1 MFDHVGLNVQDFERS
16 RAFYQ
21 EGLEP
26 LGFEERAVFE
36 ESKSAGF
43 GPEGKYGFWIVQ
55 REPYG
60 TGPHV
65 AFTAPDRAAVEAL
78 PAAFPAP
85 ARGAVDAFH
94 AAGVAAG
101 GTDNGAPG
109 IRERYHS
116 AYYAAF
122 VRDPDGNNI
131 EAVCHSG

>member
-16 RAFYQ
+16 RAFYR
-21 EGLEP
+21 EALEP
-26 LGFEERAVFE
+26 LGLKETAVFE

-60 TGPHV
+60 TGTHV
-65 AFTAPDRAAVEAL
+65 AFTAPDRA
-78 PAAFPAP
+78 
-85 ARGAVDAFH
+85 AVDAFH

-101 GTDNGAPG
+101 GTDNGPPG

-122 VRDPDGNNI
+122 VHDPDGNNI